1 MKNINKKITLE
12 INNAQAFLLVQAIT
26 ASIIKSEMYCDF
38 LKNSESSGA
47 RLSRDLK
54 LEALSRDVLVDL
66 HSKVSAAV
74 RPILEPI
81 IGKDAFED
89 DDEDDN
95 GNSADC

>member
-47 RLSRDLK
+47 RLSRALK

-81 IGKDAFED
+81 IGKEAFED
-89 DDEDDN
+89 FDEDDN
-95 GNSADC
+95 DNFADC

>member
-26 ASIIKSEMYCDF
+26 ASIIKTEMYCDF
-38 LKNSESSGA
+38 LKNSESSGK
-47 RLSRDLK
+47 RVSHDLK
-54 LEALSRDVLVDL
+54 LEAISRDILVDL

-74 RPILEPI
+74 RPMLEPI

-89 DDEDDN
+89 FDEDSND
-95 GNSADC
+95 NSADC

>member
-74 RPILEPI
+74 RPMLEPI
-81 IGKDAFED
+81 IGKEAFED
-89 DDEDDN
+89 FDEDDN
-95 GNSADC
+95 DNSADC

>member
-26 ASIIKSEMYCDF
+26 ASIIKAEMYCDF
-38 LKNSESSGA
+38 LKHRSTEGKSVT
-47 RLSRDLK
+47 RDLK

-74 RPILEPI
+74 RPMLEPI
-81 IGKDAFED
+81 IGKEAFED
-89 DDEDDN
+89 FDEDDN
-95 GNSADC
+95 DNSADC

>member
-12 INNAQAFLLVQAIT
+12 INNTQAFLLVQAIT

-81 IGKDAFED
+81 IGKEAFED
-89 DDEDDN
+89 FDEDDN
-95 GNSADC
+95 DNSADC

>member
-81 IGKDAFED
+81 IGKEAFED
-89 DDEDDN
+89 FDEDDN
-95 GNSADC
+95 DNSADC

>member
-1 MKNINKKITLE
+1 MKNVNKKITLE
-12 INNAQAFLLVQAIT
+12 INSAQAFLLVHALT

-38 LKNSESSGA
+38 LKNSDASGK
-47 RLSRDLK
+47 RVTHDLK

-81 IGKDAFED
+81 IGKEAFED
-89 DDEDDN
+89 FDEDDN

>member
-12 INNAQAFLLVQAIT
+12 INNTQAFLLVQAIT

-47 RLSRDLK
+47 RLSRALK

-81 IGKDAFED
+81 IGKEAFED
-89 DDEDDN
+89 FDEDDN
-95 GNSADC
+95 DNSADC